1 MNSPHGCP
9 VFSMPALWRWAGNY
23 AYIIGTILMLIGIA
37 LIQFGGKHYLAS
49 IVTINCLGMTF
60 LVLFSMFGIVM
71 PYSTP
76 QFMVSLSI
84 LMSIFIG
91 LGLGL
96 GAYQW
101 PKFGIVSIGMFAGAL
116 LGLLFYTVCFSNFS
130 TMQEGDQKEIKQGEV
145 SVHYIDQKQAPLS
158 V

>member
-1 MNSPHGCP
+1 
-9 VFSMPALWRWAGNY
+9 
-23 AYIIGTILMLIGIA
+23 
-37 LIQFGGKHYLAS
+37 
-49 IVTINCLGMTF
+49 
-60 LVLFSMFGIVM
+60 MFGIVM